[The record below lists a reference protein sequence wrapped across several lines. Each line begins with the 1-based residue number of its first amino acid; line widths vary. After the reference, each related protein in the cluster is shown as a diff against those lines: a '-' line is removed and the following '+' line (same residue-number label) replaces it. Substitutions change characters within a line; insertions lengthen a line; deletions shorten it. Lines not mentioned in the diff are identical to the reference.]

1 MKWGGLQDG
10 ILPFY
15 FSSEEPT
22 FVTIF
27 FYHKPLWYNN
37 TEYNNISFKHVKV
50 VDNFVSKIS
59 TVYSYYKLWFGCLF
73 LWSYC

>member
-27 FYHKPLWYNN
+27 FLSQAP
-37 TEYNNISFKHVKV
+37 V
-50 VDNFVSKIS
+50 V
-59 TVYSYYKLWFGCLF
+59 
-73 LWSYC
+73 